1 MRRRS
6 RAATAAVKAA
16 APRAETPGMASR
28 PRHSLFSQR
37 LDSAVFASYFLGGVV
52 PVGAFAWVVQRYVL
66 PHVQDDRL
74 GFTAWVGACVSLAV
88 LSLGVFF
95 ALRVITRNALE
106 RMTRDNR
113 RLSVLLTA
121 SRELEED
128 SHPES
133 ILSRTSSHVS
143 ALAPEAG
150 LAVLFSR
157 EGGKPLELKSSA
169 GRIEEGWWSG
179 RMDALREL
187 AGEAIATG
195 SNAVGSADGR
205 ALVSLPLRV
214 EGLGHGAV
222 VLAGGADALAADA
235 IDAASTVVGMAGA
248 ALRRGDLEDAQRN
261 FFAHTTDLLVSA
273 LDAHVVEREG
283 HATGVARI
291 ANQIGHELGLAPQQ
305 IERLH
310 FASMLHDIGL
320 LKFEQ
325 SRHRDSK
332 ALRLH
337 PAVGARMLARIR
349 LWEPIAPIVLHHHEW
364 WDGSGYPEGKA
375 GEAIP
380 LESRIV
386 ALADAVDAMRRPKLK
401 RSAPLSLPEIAEEVA
416 QGRETQFDPR
426 LVDLFLALYDRGE
439 IAL

>member
-1 MRRRS
+1 MGKS
-6 RAATAAVKAA
+6 
-16 APRAETPGMASR
+16 

-52 PVGAFAWVVQRYVL
+52 PVGAFAWVVQRFVL
-66 PHVQDDRL
+66 PNVQADRFAVA
-74 GFTAWVGACVSLAV
+74 GWIGACISLGV
-88 LSLGVFF
+88 LSLGVFL
-95 ALRVITRNALE
+95 ALRVITRRALT
-106 RMTRDNR
+106 RMTADNQ

-121 SRELEED
+121 SREFASE
-128 SHPES
+128 SHFES
-133 ILSRTSSHVS
+133 ILGRTSSHVV
-143 ALAPEAG
+143 ALAPKAG

-157 EGGKPLELKSSA
+157 DAGKALEIRQSGGACDESWWHA
-169 GRIEEGWWSG
+169 RIDS
-179 RMDALREL
+179 LREL
-187 AGEAIATG
+187 AAEAVATG
-195 SNAVGSADGR
+195 SNAVGTADDGR
-205 ALVSLPLRV
+205 ALVTLPFSAN
-214 EGLGHGAV
+214 GLGHGAV
-222 VLAGGADALAADA
+222 VLAGPGEVLAPDA

-261 FFAHTTDLLVSA
+261 FFAHITDLLVSA

-283 HATGVARI
+283 HAMGVARI
-291 ANQIGHELGLAPQQ
+291 ANRIGHEIGLAPDR

-310 FASMLHDIGL
+310 FAAMLHDIGL

-325 SRHRDSK
+325 ARHRDSK

-386 ALADAVDAMRRPKLK
+386 ALADAVDAMRRPKAK
-401 RSAPLSLPEIAEEVA
+401 RTAPLTLPEIAAEVA
-416 QGRETQFDPR
+416 AGRDTQFDPA
-426 LVDLFLALYDRGE
+426 LVDAFLALHERGE
-439 IAL
+439 IGL

>member
-1 MRRRS
+1 MGRS
-6 RAATAAVKAA
+6 
-16 APRAETPGMASR
+16 

-37 LDSAVFASYFLGGVV
+37 LDSAVLASYFLGGVV

-66 PHVQDDRL
+66 PGVQADRL
-74 GFTAWVGACVSLAV
+74 ALASWVGACVSLAL
-88 LSLGVFF
+88 LSLGVYF
-95 ALRVITRNALE
+95 ALRVITRRALD
-106 RMTRDNR
+106 RMSSDNQ

-121 SRELEED
+121 SREFVAD
-128 SHPES
+128 SHFES
-133 ILSRTSSHVS
+133 ILGRTSSHVA
-143 ALAPEAG
+143 ALAPDVDF
-150 LAVLFSR
+150 AVLFSR
-157 EGGKPLELKSSA
+157 DAGKPFELRTSGGAA
-169 GRIEEGWWSG
+169 GEEWWSA
-179 RMDALREL
+179 RLEPLREL
-187 AGEAIATG
+187 AREAVSTG
-195 SNAVGSADGR
+195 SNAVGTSDDGR
-205 ALVSLPLRV
+205 SLVTLPFSAN
-214 EGLGHGAV
+214 GLGQGAV
-222 VLAGGADALAADA
+222 VLAGSAHQLAPDV

-261 FFAHTTDLLVSA
+261 FFAHVTDLLVSA

-283 HATGVARI
+283 HAMGVARI
-291 ANQIGHELGLAPQQ
+291 ANRIGHEIGLAADR

-310 FASMLHDIGL
+310 FAAMLHDIGL

-386 ALADAVDAMRRPKLK
+386 ALADAVDAMRRPKMK
-401 RSAPLSLPEIAEEVA
+401 RAAPLTLPEIAEEVA
-416 QGRETQFDPR
+416 RGRETQFDPA
-426 LVDLFLALYDRGE
+426 LVDAFLALYERGE
-439 IAL
+439 IA

>member
-1 MRRRS
+1 MGQS
-6 RAATAAVKAA
+6 
-16 APRAETPGMASR
+16 
-28 PRHSLFSQR
+28 PRHSIFSQR
-37 LDSAVFASYFLGGVV
+37 LDSAVLASYFLGGVV

-66 PHVQDDRL
+66 PGVQADRL
-74 GFTAWVGACVSLAV
+74 ALASWVGACVSLAL

-95 ALRVITRNALE
+95 ALRVITRRALD
-106 RMTRDNR
+106 RMSSDNQ

-121 SRELEED
+121 SRDFVAD
-128 SHPES
+128 SHFES
-133 ILSRTSSHVS
+133 ILGRTSSHVG
-143 ALAPEAG
+143 ALAPNAG
-150 LAVLFSR
+150 FAVLFSR
-157 EGGKPLELKSSA
+157 DAGKPLELRTSGGAAAEAWWSA
-169 GRIEEGWWSG
+169 RIESLRDLATE
-179 RMDALREL
+179 ALT
-187 AGEAIATG
+187 TG
-195 SNAVGSADGR
+195 NNAVGTSDDGLS
-205 ALVSLPLRV
+205 LVTLPFGAN
-214 EGLGHGAV
+214 GLGQGAV
-222 VLAGGADALAADA
+222 ALAGTVHQLAPDV

-261 FFAHTTDLLVSA
+261 FFAHITDLLVSA

-283 HATGVARI
+283 HAMGVARI
-291 ANQIGHELGLAPQQ
+291 ANRIGHEIGLPADR

-310 FASMLHDIGL
+310 FAAMLHDIGL

-386 ALADAVDAMRRPKLK
+386 ALADAVDAMRRPKMK
-401 RSAPLSLPEIAEEVA
+401 RAAPLTLPEIAEEVA
-416 QGRETQFDPR
+416 RGRETQFDPA
-426 LVDLFLALYDRGE
+426 LVDAFLALHERGE
-439 IAL
+439 IV

>member
-1 MRRRS
+1 M
-6 RAATAAVKAA
+6 
-16 APRAETPGMASR
+16 GQG

-66 PHVQDDRL
+66 PGVQADRFAL
-74 GFTAWVGACVSLAV
+74 AGWVGACISLAV
-88 LSLGVFF
+88 LSLAVFL
-95 ALRVITRNALE
+95 ALRVITRRALA
-106 RMTRDNR
+106 RMTRDNQ

-121 SRELEED
+121 SRELATE
-128 SHPES
+128 SHFEA
-133 ILSRTSSHVS
+133 ILGRTSSHVA
-143 ALAPEAG
+143 ALAPGAG

-157 EGGKPLELKSSA
+157 DASKPLELKQRA
-169 GRIEEGWWSG
+169 GACDEPWWSTRIES
-179 RMDALREL
+179 LREL
-187 AGEAIATG
+187 AAEATASG
-195 SNAVGSADGR
+195 SNAVATADDGR
-205 ALVSLPLRV
+205 ALVTLPLDAK
-214 EGLGHGAV
+214 GLGQGAL
-222 VLAGGADALAADA
+222 VLAGSGEALAADA

-261 FFAHTTDLLVSA
+261 FFAHVTDLLVSA

-283 HATGVARI
+283 HAMGVARI
-291 ANQIGHELGLAPQQ
+291 ANRLGHEIGLAPDR

-310 FASMLHDIGL
+310 FAAMLHDIGL

-325 SRHRDSK
+325 ARHRDSK

-337 PAVGARMLARIR
+337 PTVGARMLARIR

-380 LESRIV
+380 LEARIV
-386 ALADAVDAMRRPKLK
+386 ALADAVDAMRRPKAK
-401 RSAPLSLPEIAEEVA
+401 RTAPLTLPEIAEEVA
-416 QGRETQFDPR
+416 QGRETQFDPM
-426 LVDLFLALYDRGE
+426 LVDAFLVLYERGE
-439 IAL
+439 IVL

>member
-1 MRRRS
+1 
-6 RAATAAVKAA
+6 
-16 APRAETPGMASR
+16 MAQSS
-28 PRHSLFSQR
+28 RHSLFSQR

-66 PHVQDDRL
+66 PHVQEDRL
-74 GFTAWVGACVSLAV
+74 GLAAWIGACISLAL

-95 ALRVITRNALE
+95 ALRVITRNALT
-106 RMTRDNR
+106 RMTRDNQ

-121 SRELEED
+121 SREFAAD
-128 SHPES
+128 SHIES
-133 ILSRTSSHVS
+133 ILGRTSSHVG

-150 LAVLFSR
+150 LALLFSR
-157 EGGKPLELKSSA
+157 EAGKPLELKQAA
-169 GRIEEGWWSG
+169 GHLDETWWNA
-179 RMDALREL
+179 RLETLREL
-187 AGEAIATG
+187 AGEAVTAG
-195 SNAVGSADGR
+195 SNTLGATDGR
-205 ALVSLPLRV
+205 SLVTLPFR
-214 EGLGHGAV
+214 GNGPGHGAL
-222 VLAGGADALAADA
+222 VLAGSAEALAPDA

-291 ANQIGHELGLAPQQ
+291 ANQVGHQLGLKPEQV
-305 IERLH
+305 ERLH

-325 SRHRDSK
+325 ARHRDSK

-337 PAVGARMLARIR
+337 SAVGARMLARIR

-364 WDGSGYPEGKA
+364 WDGSGYPEGQA

-380 LESRIV
+380 LEARIV
-386 ALADAVDAMRRPKLK
+386 ALADAVDAMRRPKGK
-401 RSAPLSLPEIAEEVA
+401 RSAPLTLPEIAQEVA
-416 QGRETQFDPR
+416 QGRETQFDPT
-426 LVDLFLALYDRGE
+426 LVDAFLALYERGE
-439 IAL
+439 IAF

>member
-1 MRRRS
+1 
-6 RAATAAVKAA
+6 
-16 APRAETPGMASR
+16 MAQT

-37 LDSAVFASYFLGGVV
+37 LDSAVFASYFLGGVL

-66 PHVQDDRL
+66 PHVQDDRS
-74 GFTAWVGACVSLAV
+74 GFAAWVGACISLAL
-88 LSLGVFF
+88 LSLSVFF
-95 ALRVITRNALE
+95 ALRVITRNALA
-106 RMTRDNR
+106 RMKRDNE

-121 SRELEED
+121 SREFATE
-128 SHPES
+128 SHLES
-133 ILSRTSSHVS
+133 ILGRTSSHVG
-143 ALAPEAG
+143 ALAPSAG
-150 LAVLFSR
+150 LALLFAR
-157 EGGKPLELKSSA
+157 EAGKPLELKHGA
-169 GRIEEGWWSG
+169 GKLDEGWWN
-179 RMDALREL
+179 AHLETLREL
-187 AGEAIATG
+187 VRESVTTG
-195 SNAVGSADGR
+195 SNTLGAADGR
-205 ALVSLPLRV
+205 SLVTLPFRAN
-214 EGLGHGAV
+214 GLGEGAV
-222 VLAGGADALAADA
+222 VLAGSADALATDA

-261 FFAHTTDLLVSA
+261 FFAHTTELLVSA

-291 ANQIGHELGLAPQQ
+291 ANRIGHELGLAPDQ

-325 SRHRDSK
+325 SRHRDPK

-386 ALADAVDAMRRPKLK
+386 ALADAVDAMRRPKVR
-401 RSAPLSLPEIAEEVA
+401 RSHPLTLPEIAQELA
-416 QGRETQFDPR
+416 QGRETQFDPA
-426 LVDLFLALYDRGE
+426 LVDAFLALIERGE
-439 IAL
+439 VGF

>member
-1 MRRRS
+1 MGQS
-6 RAATAAVKAA
+6 
-16 APRAETPGMASR
+16 

-66 PHVQDDRL
+66 PNVQADRFVV
-74 GFTAWVGACVSLAV
+74 GGWIGACLSLAV
-88 LSLGVFF
+88 LSLAVFL
-95 ALRVITRNALE
+95 ALRVITRRALT
-106 RMTRDNR
+106 RMSDDNQ

-121 SRELEED
+121 SREFASE
-128 SHPES
+128 SHFDS
-133 ILSRTSSHVS
+133 ILDRTSRHVG
-143 ALAPEAG
+143 ALAPNVG
-150 LAVLFSR
+150 FAVLFSR
-157 EGGKPLELKSSA
+157 DAGKALEIRTSGGACDES
-169 GRIEEGWWSG
+169 WWHAHIDS
-179 RMDALREL
+179 LREL
-187 AGEAIATG
+187 ATEAAATG
-195 SNAVGSADGR
+195 GNAVGTADDGR
-205 ALVSLPLRV
+205 ALVTLPFSAN
-214 EGLGHGAV
+214 GLGQGAV
-222 VLAGGADALAADA
+222 VLAGPGDVLAPDA

-261 FFAHTTDLLVSA
+261 FFAHITDLLVSA

-283 HATGVARI
+283 HAMGVARI
-291 ANQIGHELGLAPQQ
+291 ANRIGHEIGLAPDR

-310 FASMLHDIGL
+310 FAAMLHDIGL

-349 LWEPIAPIVLHHHEW
+349 LWEPIAPIVLYHHEW

-386 ALADAVDAMRRPKLK
+386 ALADAVDAMGRPKAK
-401 RSAPLSLPEIAEEVA
+401 RIAPLTPPEIAAEVA
-416 QGRETQFDPR
+416 AGRETQFDPT
-426 LVDLFLALYDRGE
+426 LVDAFLVLYERGE
-439 IAL
+439 IGL